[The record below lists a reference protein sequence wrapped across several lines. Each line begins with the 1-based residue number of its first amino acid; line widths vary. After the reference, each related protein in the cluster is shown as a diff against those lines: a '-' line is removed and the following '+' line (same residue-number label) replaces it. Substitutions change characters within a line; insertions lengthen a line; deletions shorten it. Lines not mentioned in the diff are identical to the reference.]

1 MNTGRLIQ
9 CLGWLVFLVLL
20 ATGNRHSAYI
30 AGWQHG
36 IIIAATVGFLVLL
49 VCDLAC
55 NRGGDHAHDGHDHHD
70 HEHLSA
76 SDRWLH
82 SAVHLLPLFFVIAV
96 GSSGLGAQ
104 AITIVKAS
112 KSGAQTQPSA
122 VVKPDAAPAKP
133 EAPVSAPATP
143 EPINPVSTKPAP
155 SSPPTAQPVATTPAQ
170 EPASIANLAD
180 GPSSPEPTAPKAEP
194 APKTTAVPLT
204 LTQLYFP
211 AKHPGVTRV
220 ETIGRIL
227 VPTPE
232 DLKKVPA
239 DVDTSEMKLMLYRFH
254 MTCCAADA
262 RPVFIILLGHDPKGL
277 ENETWAKVTGRWV
290 PAPGLGDMVKLVVD
304 KLEIVPPPSEP
315 YISDAPGAPAP

>member
-1 MNTGRLIQ
+1 MNAGRLIQ
-9 CLGWLVFLVLL
+9 CVGWLVFLILL

-30 AGWQHG
+30 ASWQHG
-36 IIIAATVGFLVLL
+36 IVIAAALGFAVLL
-49 VCDLAC
+49 ICDLAF
-55 NRGGDHAHDGHDHHD
+55 NRGGDHTHDGHDHHD

-112 KSGAQTQPSA
+112 TSRAQAQPA
-122 VVKPDAAPAKP
+122 AVKPEPAPAKP
-133 EAPVSAPATP
+133 DPATP
-143 EPINPVSTKPAP
+143 APTKTGPA
-155 SSPPTAQPVATTPAQ
+155 SSPTTPPVATTPAP
-170 EPASIANLAD
+170 ETAPVSNLAD
-180 GPSSPEPTAPKAEP
+180 GPSSPEPTVTKAEP
-194 APKTTAVPLT
+194 ADHSVALPLT

-211 AKHPGVTRV
+211 AKHPGVTKV

-227 VPTPE
+227 VPTAE

-262 RPVFIILLGHDPKGL
+262 RPVFIILLGHDTKGL

-290 PAPGLGDMVKLVVD
+290 PAPGLGDMVKLVVE
-304 KLEIVPPPSEP
+304 KLEIVPPPAEP
-315 YISDAPGAPAP
+315 YISDAPGGPQP